1 MLKKIGGRWAL
12 VSKSDPDK
20 VLKWFGSSKPS
31 EEEVSKEERRVNY
44 FKHKAKEC
52 FDTLFRRYT
61 EKYIPYFSL
70 TEKRFLESTNRDF
83 DLSELKW
90 YVRNHPVLVE
100 DHRLATLLSNY
111 QKLEKVG
118 YIKFQEDIV
127 GDISDLIQNFLIGKK
142 GVAQKQLDKVKDQ
155 LKKVNESIA
164 ELEKII
170 KELS

>member
-1 MLKKIGGRWAL
+1 M
-12 VSKSDPDK
+12 
-20 VLKWFGSSKPS
+20 
-31 EEEVSKEERRVNY
+31 
-44 FKHKAKEC
+44 
-52 FDTLFRRYT
+52 
-61 EKYIPYFSL
+61 
-70 TEKRFLESTNRDF
+70 
-83 DLSELKW
+83 SELKW

-100 DHRLATLLSNY
+100 DHRLVTLLSNY

-164 ELEKII
+164 ELEKVI